1 MNPILYGATE
11 KTFKTQGLG
20 VLSEAISC
28 KVTEER
34 NGSYELEMVYPQS
47 GKRFKE
53 LLLSRIIKAVP
64 AYRKDPEPFRIYYIS
79 KPFNGKVTVKAEHIS
94 YQLSYIPVKPFTA
107 SNVIEAMEYLKKNSA
122 EDNPFT
128 FWTSKETKAK
138 MSFDVPT
145 SCRALLGGTSGSI
158 LDTYL
163 GEYEF
168 NGYTVK
174 LHDHRGVDKGVT
186 IRYGKNLTDV
196 KQEESIASTITGICP
211 YWKSEETGE
220 VVTLPET
227 TISSDKAN
235 NFPYKRTVPHDF
247 TASFKEKPTEAQ
259 LREKAQAYVRQTGF
273 GVPDVSI
280 DVSFV
285 MLSQFEGYKDIALL
299 EAVNLCDTVSVY
311 FDPLEISAK
320 AKVIKTVYNVLNDAY
335 DSITLG
341 SAKNSLT
348 KVIEDI
354 KQGTD
359 DKITEETS
367 ARKKAI
373 AELIKKVEAGKG
385 LYLTDKG
392 QDGAHDWYLH
402 DKPELADSQTI
413 IRINDGGI
421 IFSVDGG
428 KTYNGISWDG
438 DAILNKIY
446 AIGIDATYITAGEIN
461 AELVKIKHL
470 HMSDISNTDG
480 TTLDVTINGIN
491 SEVSKKVGDSEII
504 SKINQSAEQVNIS
517 ADKIE
522 FTGSATFSDAVDAN
536 PTVSAASKNASD
548 AKAAAKS
555 ANNTIDSWS
564 YGNNRTQIDG
574 GNIATKTITAEQIAI
589 GDFTNYATVNENDA
603 STLLSDQTIV
613 GSSTHVDWIENI
625 DKTTGLQFIFV
636 SQKYCINSFQKGDIL
651 KYDVNVWC
659 YEAQQVVYGIWFYDG
674 NKTYKTGV
682 WSFADI
688 TAEGYFKP
696 LSATLKVPTLSND
709 VKYYALAVEF
719 KKYGSNS
726 RNCIQKAKVTKIS
739 GRLQVGEGYI
749 DSSGEFV
756 IGPMKSIGE
765 NNADVEFKK
774 AIFVDYGIETFAG
787 NDGTTPYIDFHN
799 EATDASNA
807 KYDYT
812 ARMQNTANSWI
823 EFYGLRSDGSSAPA
837 ACTLQAGQ
845 FRGSFVQSSDKRLKT
860 EIQSLDSEKVAA
872 ELLKYRPVS
881 YQYINGVDNNTHHGL
896 IAQEAQEVA
905 TNWGLVDNR
914 GEYLAINYMDLI
926 ADLISVVQAHE
937 KILRGEQND

>member
-20 VLSEAISC
+20 ALSEAISC

-53 LLLSRIIKAVP
+53 LLLNRIIKAVP

-94 YQLSYIPVKPFTA
+94 YQLSYIPVRPFTA
-107 SNVIEAMEYLKKNSA
+107 NSVIEAMENLKQYSA

-138 MSFDVPT
+138 MSFDVPR

-168 NGYTVK
+168 NGYAVK

-186 IRYGKNLTDV
+186 IRYGKNLTDI

-247 TASFKEKPTEAQ
+247 TASFEEKPTEAQ
-259 LREKAQAYVRQTGF
+259 LREKAQAYVQQTGF

-311 FDPLEISAK
+311 FEPLKISAK

-354 KQGTD
+354 KQDAD

-373 AELIKKVEAGKG
+373 AELVKKVEQGSG
-385 LYLTDKG
+385 LYITDKG
-392 QDGAHDWYLH
+392 TGGAHDWFLH
-402 DKPELADSQTI
+402 DKPSLNESQTI
-413 IRINDGGI
+413 IRINDGGM

-428 KTYNGISWDG
+428 KTYNGLDWSG
-438 DAILNKIY
+438 TAILKKIY
-446 AIGIDATYITAGEIN
+446 TVGIN
-461 AELVKIKHL
+461 AAYIDTGKLKVVDNTGKTLFCADMDSGEVTINSGLLKVGAGYI
-470 HMSDISNTDG
+470 NTDG
-480 TTLDVTINGIN
+480 RFRIGSMYSQGGVYNKDTGIYERQDVCFDKAIFINYGI
-491 SEVSKKVGDSEII
+491 EL
-504 SKINQSAEQVNIS
+504 
-517 ADKIE
+517 
-522 FTGSATFSDAVDAN
+522 
-536 PTVSAASKNASD
+536 
-548 AKAAAKS
+548 
-555 ANNTIDSWS
+555 
-564 YGNNRTQIDG
+564 YGNNDS
-574 GNIATKTITAEQIAI
+574 AEGISYC
-589 GDFTNYATVNENDA
+589 DFHSGADV
-603 STLLSDQTIV
+603 
-613 GSSTHVDWIENI
+613 
-625 DKTTGLQFIFV
+625 TTGDSI
-636 SQKYCINSFQKGDIL
+636 
-651 KYDVNVWC
+651 YD
-659 YEAQQVVYGIWFYDG
+659 Y
-674 NKTYKTGV
+674 T
-682 WSFADI
+682 
-688 TAEGYFKP
+688 
-696 LSATLKVPTLSND
+696 
-709 VKYYALAVEF
+709 
-719 KKYGSNS
+719 
-726 RNCIQKAKVTKIS
+726 
-739 GRLQVGEGYI
+739 GRLQNYLNPNGTSEFTF
-749 DSSGEFV
+749 SGS
-756 IGPMKSIGE
+756 KT
-765 NNADVEFKK
+765 K
-774 AIFVDYGIETFAG
+774 
-787 NDGTTPYIDFHN
+787 DGTV
-799 EATDASNA
+799 SN
-807 KYDYT
+807 
-812 ARMQNTANSWI
+812 
-823 EFYGLRSDGSSAPA
+823 P
-837 ACTLQAGQ
+837 CTVAVNGTI
-845 FRGSFVQSSDKRLKT
+845 VHSSDKRLKENISKLPVERAKKLIMALNPVT
-860 EIQSLDSEKVAA
+860 Y
-872 ELLKYRPVS
+872 KYIADPTHK
-881 YQYINGVDNNTHHGL
+881 NHHGL
-896 IAQEAQEVA
+896 IYQEVKEIA
-905 TNWGLVDNR
+905 DKQQIGDVAMLQSFMGADKVTYG
-914 GEYLAINYMDLI
+914 AIGYDELI
-926 ADLISVVQAHE
+926 ADILVMLQEHE
-937 KILRGEQND
+937 KKLKGESNA

>member
-20 VLSEAISC
+20 TLSEAISC

-107 SNVIEAMEYLKKNSA
+107 SNVVEAMEKLKNNSA
-122 EDNPFT
+122 EDNPFA

-186 IRYGKNLTDV
+186 IRYGKNLTDI
-196 KQEESIASTITGICP
+196 KQEESIANTITGICP

-247 TASFKEKPTEAQ
+247 TASFEGKPTETQ

-311 FDPLEISAK
+311 FEPLEISAK

-354 KQGTD
+354 KQDTD

-373 AELIKKVEAGKG
+373 AELVKKVEQGSG
-385 LYLTDKG
+385 LYVTDKG
-392 QDGAHDWYLH
+392 TGGAHDWFLH
-402 DKPELADSQTI
+402 DKPSLNESQTI
-413 IRINDGGI
+413 IRINDGGM

-428 KTYNGISWDG
+428 ETYNGLDWSG
-438 DAILNKIY
+438 TAILQKIY
-446 AIGIDATYITAGEIN
+446 TVGIN
-461 AELVKIKHL
+461 AAYIDTGKLQVVDNTGKTLFSADMDTGEVAINSGLLKVGAGYI
-470 HMSDISNTDG
+470 NTDG
-480 TTLDVTINGIN
+480 RFKIGSMYSQGGVYNKDTGIYERQDVCFDKAIFINYGI
-491 SEVSKKVGDSEII
+491 EL
-504 SKINQSAEQVNIS
+504 
-517 ADKIE
+517 
-522 FTGSATFSDAVDAN
+522 
-536 PTVSAASKNASD
+536 
-548 AKAAAKS
+548 
-555 ANNTIDSWS
+555 
-564 YGNNRTQIDG
+564 YGNNDSAEG
-574 GNIATKTITAEQIAI
+574 IAYC
-589 GDFTNYATVNENDA
+589 DFH
-603 STLLSDQTIV
+603 SGSDV
-613 GSSTHVDWIENI
+613 
-625 DKTTGLQFIFV
+625 TTGDSL
-636 SQKYCINSFQKGDIL
+636 
-651 KYDVNVWC
+651 YD
-659 YEAQQVVYGIWFYDG
+659 Y
-674 NKTYKTGV
+674 T
-682 WSFADI
+682 
-688 TAEGYFKP
+688 
-696 LSATLKVPTLSND
+696 
-709 VKYYALAVEF
+709 
-719 KKYGSNS
+719 
-726 RNCIQKAKVTKIS
+726 
-739 GRLQVGEGYI
+739 GRLQNY
-749 DSSGEFV
+749 
-756 IGPMKSIGE
+756 
-765 NNADVEFKK
+765 
-774 AIFVDYGIETFAG
+774 
-787 NDGTTPYIDFHN
+787 
-799 EATDASNA
+799 
-807 KYDYT
+807 
-812 ARMQNTANSWI
+812 
-823 EFYGLRSDGSSAPA
+823 LAPA
-837 ACTLQAGQ
+837 GTSEFTFSGKKKVNDTEAGTCTVAVNGTI
-845 FRGSFVQSSDKRLKT
+845 VHSSDKRLKDNIEDISCDAASDWIMALNPVT
-860 EIQSLDSEKVAA
+860 YTYKADSELKV
-872 ELLKYRPVS
+872 
-881 YQYINGVDNNTHHGL
+881 HHGL
-896 IAQEAQEVA
+896 VYQEVQETA
-905 TNWGLVDNR
+905 KELSMDNLALLQEFR
-914 GEYLAINYMDLI
+914 GADKVVYGAIGYEELI
-926 ADLISVVQAHE
+926 ADLIKVVQNHE

>member
-11 KTFKTQGLG
+11 KAFKTQGLG
-20 VLSEAISC
+20 TLSEAISC

-311 FDPLEISAK
+311 FEPLEISVK
-320 AKVIKTVYNVLNDAY
+320 AKVIKTVYNVLNDTY

-354 KQGTD
+354 KQDTD

-373 AELIKKVEAGKG
+373 AELVKKVEQGSG
-385 LYLTDKG
+385 LYVTDKG
-392 QDGAHDWYLH
+392 TGGAHDWFLH
-402 DKPELADSQTI
+402 DKPSLNESQTI
-413 IRINDGGI
+413 IRINDGGM

-428 KTYNGISWDG
+428 ETYNGLDWSG
-438 DAILNKIY
+438 TAILQKIY
-446 AIGIDATYITAGEIN
+446 TVGIN
-461 AELVKIKHL
+461 AAYIDTGQLKVV
-470 HMSDISNTDG
+470 DNTG
-480 TTLDVTINGIN
+480 KTLFCADMDSGEVTINSGLL
-491 SEVSKKVGDSEII
+491 KVGAGYINTNGRF
-504 SKINQSAEQVNIS
+504 KIGSMYSQGGVYNKDTGIYERQDVCF
-517 ADKIE
+517 DKAIFINYGIE
-522 FTGSATFSDAVDAN
+522 L
-536 PTVSAASKNASD
+536 
-548 AKAAAKS
+548 
-555 ANNTIDSWS
+555 
-564 YGNNRTQIDG
+564 YGNNDSAEG
-574 GNIATKTITAEQIAI
+574 IAYC
-589 GDFTNYATVNENDA
+589 DFH
-603 STLLSDQTIV
+603 SGSDV
-613 GSSTHVDWIENI
+613 
-625 DKTTGLQFIFV
+625 TTGDSL
-636 SQKYCINSFQKGDIL
+636 
-651 KYDVNVWC
+651 YD
-659 YEAQQVVYGIWFYDG
+659 Y
-674 NKTYKTGV
+674 T
-682 WSFADI
+682 
-688 TAEGYFKP
+688 
-696 LSATLKVPTLSND
+696 
-709 VKYYALAVEF
+709 
-719 KKYGSNS
+719 
-726 RNCIQKAKVTKIS
+726 
-739 GRLQVGEGYI
+739 GRLQNY
-749 DSSGEFV
+749 
-756 IGPMKSIGE
+756 
-765 NNADVEFKK
+765 
-774 AIFVDYGIETFAG
+774 
-787 NDGTTPYIDFHN
+787 
-799 EATDASNA
+799 
-807 KYDYT
+807 
-812 ARMQNTANSWI
+812 
-823 EFYGLRSDGSSAPA
+823 LAPA
-837 ACTLQAGQ
+837 GTSEFTFSGKKKVNDTEAGTCTVAVNGTI
-845 FRGSFVQSSDKRLKT
+845 VHSSDKRLKDNIEDISCDT
-860 EIQSLDSEKVAA
+860 ATDWIMALNPVTYTYKADSELKV
-872 ELLKYRPVS
+872 
-881 YQYINGVDNNTHHGL
+881 HHGL
-896 IAQEAQEVA
+896 VYQEVQETA
-905 TNWGLVDNR
+905 KELSMDNLALLQEFR
-914 GEYLAINYMDLI
+914 GADKVVYGAIGYEELI
-926 ADLISVVQAHE
+926 ADLIKVVQNHE

>member
-11 KTFKTQGLG
+11 KTFVTQGLG

-53 LLLSRIIKAVP
+53 LLLNRIIKAVP

-94 YQLSYIPVKPFTA
+94 YQLSYIPVRPFTA
-107 SNVIEAMEYLKKNSA
+107 NNVVEAMENLKQYSA

-138 MSFDVPT
+138 MTFDVPR

-186 IRYGKNLTDV
+186 IRYGKNLTDI

-247 TASFKEKPTEAQ
+247 TASFEEKPTEAQ

-311 FDPLEISAK
+311 FEPLEISAK
-320 AKVIKTVYNVLNDAY
+320 AKVIKIVYNVLNDAY

-341 SAKNSLT
+341 STKNSLT

-354 KQGTD
+354 KQDTD

-373 AELIKKVEAGKG
+373 AELVKKVEQGSG
-385 LYLTDKG
+385 LYVTDKG
-392 QDGAHDWYLH
+392 TGGAHDWFLH
-402 DKPELADSQTI
+402 DKPSLNESQTI
-413 IRINDGGI
+413 IRINDGGM

-428 KTYNGISWDG
+428 ETYNGLDWSG
-438 DAILNKIY
+438 TAILQKIY
-446 AIGIDATYITAGEIN
+446 TVGIN
-461 AELVKIKHL
+461 AAYIDTGKLKVVDNTGKTLFCADMDSGEVTINSGLLKVGAGYI
-470 HMSDISNTDG
+470 NTDG
-480 TTLDVTINGIN
+480 RFKIGSMHSQGGVYNKDTGIYERQDVCFDKAIFINYGI
-491 SEVSKKVGDSEII
+491 EL
-504 SKINQSAEQVNIS
+504 
-517 ADKIE
+517 
-522 FTGSATFSDAVDAN
+522 
-536 PTVSAASKNASD
+536 
-548 AKAAAKS
+548 
-555 ANNTIDSWS
+555 
-564 YGNNRTQIDG
+564 YGNNDSAEG
-574 GNIATKTITAEQIAI
+574 IAYC
-589 GDFTNYATVNENDA
+589 DFH
-603 STLLSDQTIV
+603 SGSDV
-613 GSSTHVDWIENI
+613 
-625 DKTTGLQFIFV
+625 TTGDSL
-636 SQKYCINSFQKGDIL
+636 
-651 KYDVNVWC
+651 YD
-659 YEAQQVVYGIWFYDG
+659 Y
-674 NKTYKTGV
+674 T
-682 WSFADI
+682 
-688 TAEGYFKP
+688 
-696 LSATLKVPTLSND
+696 
-709 VKYYALAVEF
+709 
-719 KKYGSNS
+719 
-726 RNCIQKAKVTKIS
+726 
-739 GRLQVGEGYI
+739 GRLQNYLAPTGTSEFTF
-749 DSSGEFV
+749 SG
-756 IGPMKSIGE
+756 
-765 NNADVEFKK
+765 KK
-774 AIFVDYGIETFAG
+774 KVDDTEAG
-787 NDGTTPYIDFHN
+787 TCTVAVNGTIVH
-799 EATDASNA
+799 
-807 KYDYT
+807 
-812 ARMQNTANSWI
+812 
-823 EFYGLRSDGSSAPA
+823 
-837 ACTLQAGQ
+837 
-845 FRGSFVQSSDKRLKT
+845 SSDKRLKDNIEDISCDT
-860 EIQSLDSEKVAA
+860 ATDWIMALNPVTYTYKADSELKV
-872 ELLKYRPVS
+872 
-881 YQYINGVDNNTHHGL
+881 HHGL
-896 IAQEAQEVA
+896 VYQDVQETAKELSMDNLALLQEF
-905 TNWGLVDNR
+905 R
-914 GEYLAINYMDLI
+914 GADKVVYGAIGYEELI
-926 ADLISVVQAHE
+926 ADLIKVVQNHE

>member
-11 KTFKTQGLG
+11 KAFKTQGLG

-107 SNVIEAMEYLKKNSA
+107 SNVVEAMEYLKKNSA

-311 FDPLEISAK
+311 FEPLEISAK
-320 AKVIKTVYNVLNDAY
+320 AKVIKTVYNVLNDTY
-335 DSITLG
+335 NSITLG
-341 SAKNSLT
+341 NAKNSLT

-354 KQGTD
+354 KQDTD

-373 AELIKKVEAGKG
+373 AELVKKVEQGSG
-385 LYLTDKG
+385 LYVTDKG
-392 QDGAHDWYLH
+392 TGGAHDWFLH
-402 DKPELADSQTI
+402 DKPVIEESQTI

-421 IFSVDGG
+421 IFSIDGG
-428 KTYNGISWDG
+428 ETYNGLDWSG
-438 DAILNKIY
+438 TAILQKIY
-446 AIGIDATYITAGEIN
+446 TVGIN
-461 AELVKIKHL
+461 AAYIDTGQLKVVDNTGKTLFCADMDSGEVTINSGLLKVGAGYI
-470 HMSDISNTDG
+470 NTDG
-480 TTLDVTINGIN
+480 RFKIGSMYSQGGVYNKDTGIYERQDVCFDKAIFINYGI
-491 SEVSKKVGDSEII
+491 EL
-504 SKINQSAEQVNIS
+504 
-517 ADKIE
+517 
-522 FTGSATFSDAVDAN
+522 
-536 PTVSAASKNASD
+536 
-548 AKAAAKS
+548 
-555 ANNTIDSWS
+555 
-564 YGNNRTQIDG
+564 YGNNDSAEG
-574 GNIATKTITAEQIAI
+574 IAYC
-589 GDFTNYATVNENDA
+589 DFH
-603 STLLSDQTIV
+603 SGSDI
-613 GSSTHVDWIENI
+613 
-625 DKTTGLQFIFV
+625 TTGDSL
-636 SQKYCINSFQKGDIL
+636 
-651 KYDVNVWC
+651 YD
-659 YEAQQVVYGIWFYDG
+659 Y
-674 NKTYKTGV
+674 T
-682 WSFADI
+682 
-688 TAEGYFKP
+688 
-696 LSATLKVPTLSND
+696 
-709 VKYYALAVEF
+709 
-719 KKYGSNS
+719 
-726 RNCIQKAKVTKIS
+726 
-739 GRLQVGEGYI
+739 GRLQNY
-749 DSSGEFV
+749 
-756 IGPMKSIGE
+756 
-765 NNADVEFKK
+765 
-774 AIFVDYGIETFAG
+774 
-787 NDGTTPYIDFHN
+787 
-799 EATDASNA
+799 
-807 KYDYT
+807 
-812 ARMQNTANSWI
+812 
-823 EFYGLRSDGSSAPA
+823 LAPA
-837 ACTLQAGQ
+837 GTSEFTFSGKKGVNDTEAGTCTVAVNGTI
-845 FRGSFVQSSDKRLKT
+845 VHSSDKRLKDNIEDISCDT
-860 EIQSLDSEKVAA
+860 ATDWIMALNPVTYTYKADSELKV
-872 ELLKYRPVS
+872 
-881 YQYINGVDNNTHHGL
+881 HHGL
-896 IAQEAQEVA
+896 VYQEVQETA
-905 TNWGLVDNR
+905 KELSMDNLALLQEFR
-914 GEYLAINYMDLI
+914 GADKVVYGAIGYEELI
-926 ADLISVVQAHE
+926 ADLIKVVQNHE

>member
-20 VLSEAISC
+20 TLSEAISC

-311 FDPLEISAK
+311 FEPLEISAK
-320 AKVIKTVYNVLNDAY
+320 AKVIKTVYNVLNDTY
-335 DSITLG
+335 NSITLG
-341 SAKNSLT
+341 NAKNSLT

-373 AELIKKVEAGKG
+373 AELVKKVEQGSG
-385 LYLTDKG
+385 LYVTDKG
-392 QDGAHDWYLH
+392 TGGAHDWFLH
-402 DKPELADSQTI
+402 DKPVLEESQTI

-421 IFSVDGG
+421 IFSIDGG
-428 KTYNGISWDG
+428 ETYNGLDWSG
-438 DAILNKIY
+438 TAILQKIY
-446 AIGIDATYITAGEIN
+446 TVGIN
-461 AELVKIKHL
+461 AAYIDTGQLKVVDNTGKTLFCADMDSGEVTINSGLLKVGAGYI
-470 HMSDISNTDG
+470 NTDG
-480 TTLDVTINGIN
+480 RFKIGSMYSQGGVYNKDTGIYERQDVCFDKAIFINYGI
-491 SEVSKKVGDSEII
+491 EL
-504 SKINQSAEQVNIS
+504 
-517 ADKIE
+517 
-522 FTGSATFSDAVDAN
+522 
-536 PTVSAASKNASD
+536 
-548 AKAAAKS
+548 
-555 ANNTIDSWS
+555 
-564 YGNNRTQIDG
+564 YGNNDS
-574 GNIATKTITAEQIAI
+574 AEGISYC
-589 GDFTNYATVNENDA
+589 DFHSGADV
-603 STLLSDQTIV
+603 
-613 GSSTHVDWIENI
+613 
-625 DKTTGLQFIFV
+625 TTGDSI
-636 SQKYCINSFQKGDIL
+636 
-651 KYDVNVWC
+651 YD
-659 YEAQQVVYGIWFYDG
+659 Y
-674 NKTYKTGV
+674 T
-682 WSFADI
+682 
-688 TAEGYFKP
+688 
-696 LSATLKVPTLSND
+696 
-709 VKYYALAVEF
+709 
-719 KKYGSNS
+719 
-726 RNCIQKAKVTKIS
+726 
-739 GRLQVGEGYI
+739 GRLQNYLNPNGTSEFTFSGSKTKEGTV
-749 DSSGEFV
+749 SNPCTV
-756 IGPMKSIGE
+756 AV
-765 NNADVEFKK
+765 N
-774 AIFVDYGIETFAG
+774 
-787 NDGTTPYIDFHN
+787 GTIVH
-799 EATDASNA
+799 
-807 KYDYT
+807 
-812 ARMQNTANSWI
+812 
-823 EFYGLRSDGSSAPA
+823 
-837 ACTLQAGQ
+837 
-845 FRGSFVQSSDKRLKT
+845 SSDKRLKEDINDLPVEKAKKLIMALNPVT
-860 EIQSLDSEKVAA
+860 YKYIADSTHKV
-872 ELLKYRPVS
+872 
-881 YQYINGVDNNTHHGL
+881 HHGL
-896 IAQEAQEVA
+896 IYQEVKEIA
-905 TNWGLVDNR
+905 NKQQIGDVAMLQSFMGADKVTYG
-914 GEYLAINYMDLI
+914 AIGYDELI
-926 ADLISVVQAHE
+926 ADILVMLQEHE
-937 KILRGEQND
+937 KKLKGESNA

>member
-11 KTFKTQGLG
+11 KTFVTQGLG

-47 GKRFKE
+47 GKKFKE
-53 LLLSRIIKAVP
+53 LLLNRIIKAVP

-107 SNVIEAMEYLKKNSA
+107 SNVIEAMEKLKNNSA
-122 EDNPFT
+122 EDNPFA

-186 IRYGKNLTDV
+186 IRYGKNLTDI
-196 KQEESIASTITGICP
+196 KQEESIANTITGICP

-247 TASFKEKPTEAQ
+247 TASFEGKPTEAQ

-311 FDPLEISAK
+311 FEPLEISAK
-320 AKVIKTVYNVLNDAY
+320 AKVIKTVYNVLNDTY
-335 DSITLG
+335 NSITLG

-354 KQGTD
+354 KQDTD

-373 AELIKKVEAGKG
+373 AELVKKVEQGSG
-385 LYLTDKG
+385 LYVTDKG
-392 QDGAHDWYLH
+392 TGGAHDWFLH
-402 DKPELADSQTI
+402 DKPSLNESQTI
-413 IRINDGGI
+413 IRINDGGM

-428 KTYNGISWDG
+428 ETYNGLDWSG
-438 DAILNKIY
+438 TAILQKIY
-446 AIGIDATYITAGEIN
+446 TVGIN
-461 AELVKIKHL
+461 AAYIDTGQLKVVDNAGK
-470 HMSDISNTDG
+470 
-480 TTLDVTINGIN
+480 TLFCADMDSGEVTINSGLL
-491 SEVSKKVGDSEII
+491 KVGAGYINTNGRF
-504 SKINQSAEQVNIS
+504 KIGSMYSQGGVYNKDTGIYERQDVCF
-517 ADKIE
+517 DKAIFINYGIE
-522 FTGSATFSDAVDAN
+522 L
-536 PTVSAASKNASD
+536 
-548 AKAAAKS
+548 
-555 ANNTIDSWS
+555 
-564 YGNNRTQIDG
+564 YGNNDSAEG
-574 GNIATKTITAEQIAI
+574 IAYC
-589 GDFTNYATVNENDA
+589 DFH
-603 STLLSDQTIV
+603 SGSDV
-613 GSSTHVDWIENI
+613 
-625 DKTTGLQFIFV
+625 TTGDSL
-636 SQKYCINSFQKGDIL
+636 
-651 KYDVNVWC
+651 YD
-659 YEAQQVVYGIWFYDG
+659 Y
-674 NKTYKTGV
+674 T
-682 WSFADI
+682 
-688 TAEGYFKP
+688 
-696 LSATLKVPTLSND
+696 
-709 VKYYALAVEF
+709 
-719 KKYGSNS
+719 
-726 RNCIQKAKVTKIS
+726 
-739 GRLQVGEGYI
+739 GRLQNY
-749 DSSGEFV
+749 
-756 IGPMKSIGE
+756 
-765 NNADVEFKK
+765 
-774 AIFVDYGIETFAG
+774 
-787 NDGTTPYIDFHN
+787 
-799 EATDASNA
+799 
-807 KYDYT
+807 
-812 ARMQNTANSWI
+812 
-823 EFYGLRSDGSSAPA
+823 LAPA
-837 ACTLQAGQ
+837 GTSEFTFSGKKKVNDTEAGTCTVAVNGTI
-845 FRGSFVQSSDKRLKT
+845 VHSSDKRLKDNIEDISYDT
-860 EIQSLDSEKVAA
+860 ATDWIMALNPVTYTYKADSELKV
-872 ELLKYRPVS
+872 
-881 YQYINGVDNNTHHGL
+881 HHGL
-896 IAQEAQEVA
+896 VYQEVQKTA
-905 TNWGLVDNR
+905 KELSMDNLALLQEFR
-914 GEYLAINYMDLI
+914 GADKVVYGAIGYEELI
-926 ADLISVVQAHE
+926 ADLIKVVQNHE

>member
-20 VLSEAISC
+20 TLSEAISC

-34 NGSYELEMVYPQS
+34 NGSYELEMMYPQS

-107 SNVIEAMEYLKKNSA
+107 SNVVEAMEKLKNNSA

-186 IRYGKNLTDV
+186 IRYGKNLTDI
-196 KQEESIASTITGICP
+196 KQEESIANTITGICP
-211 YWKSEETGE
+211 YWKSEETDE
-220 VVTLPET
+220 VVTLSET

-311 FDPLEISAK
+311 FEPLEISAK
-320 AKVIKTVYNVLNDAY
+320 AKVIKTVYNVLNDTY

-354 KQGTD
+354 KQDTD
-359 DKITEETS
+359 DKIIEETS

-373 AELIKKVEAGKG
+373 AELVKKVEQGSG
-385 LYLTDKG
+385 LYVTDKG
-392 QDGAHDWYLH
+392 TGGAHDWFLH
-402 DKPELADSQTI
+402 DKPSLNESQTI
-413 IRINDGGI
+413 IRINDGGM

-428 KTYNGISWDG
+428 KTYNGLDWSG
-438 DAILNKIY
+438 TAILKKIY
-446 AIGIDATYITAGEIN
+446 TVGIN
-461 AELVKIKHL
+461 AAYIDTGKLKVVDNTGKTLFCADMDSGEVTINSGLLKVGAGYI
-470 HMSDISNTDG
+470 NTDG
-480 TTLDVTINGIN
+480 RFRIGSMYSQGGVYNKDTGIYERQDVCFDKAIFINYGI
-491 SEVSKKVGDSEII
+491 EL
-504 SKINQSAEQVNIS
+504 
-517 ADKIE
+517 
-522 FTGSATFSDAVDAN
+522 
-536 PTVSAASKNASD
+536 
-548 AKAAAKS
+548 
-555 ANNTIDSWS
+555 
-564 YGNNRTQIDG
+564 YGNNDS
-574 GNIATKTITAEQIAI
+574 AEGVAYC
-589 GDFTNYATVNENDA
+589 DFH
-603 STLLSDQTIV
+603 SGSDV
-613 GSSTHVDWIENI
+613 
-625 DKTTGLQFIFV
+625 TTGDRL
-636 SQKYCINSFQKGDIL
+636 
-651 KYDVNVWC
+651 YD
-659 YEAQQVVYGIWFYDG
+659 Y
-674 NKTYKTGV
+674 T
-682 WSFADI
+682 
-688 TAEGYFKP
+688 
-696 LSATLKVPTLSND
+696 
-709 VKYYALAVEF
+709 
-719 KKYGSNS
+719 
-726 RNCIQKAKVTKIS
+726 
-739 GRLQVGEGYI
+739 GRLQNYLAPTGTSEFTF
-749 DSSGEFV
+749 SG
-756 IGPMKSIGE
+756 
-765 NNADVEFKK
+765 KK
-774 AIFVDYGIETFAG
+774 KVNDTEAG
-787 NDGTTPYIDFHN
+787 TCTVAVNGTIVH
-799 EATDASNA
+799 
-807 KYDYT
+807 
-812 ARMQNTANSWI
+812 
-823 EFYGLRSDGSSAPA
+823 
-837 ACTLQAGQ
+837 
-845 FRGSFVQSSDKRLKT
+845 SSDKRLKDNIEDISCDT
-860 EIQSLDSEKVAA
+860 ATDWIMALNPVTYTYKADSELKV
-872 ELLKYRPVS
+872 
-881 YQYINGVDNNTHHGL
+881 HHGL
-896 IAQEAQEVA
+896 VYQEVQETA
-905 TNWGLVDNR
+905 KELSMNNLALLQEFR
-914 GEYLAINYMDLI
+914 GADKVVYGAIGYEELI
-926 ADLISVVQAHE
+926 ADLIKVVQNHE

>member
-11 KTFKTQGLG
+11 KAFKTQGLG
-20 VLSEAISC
+20 TLSEAISC

-107 SNVIEAMEYLKKNSA
+107 SNVVEAMEKLKNNSA
-122 EDNPFT
+122 EDNPFA

-186 IRYGKNLTDV
+186 IRYGKNLTDI
-196 KQEESIASTITGICP
+196 KQEESIANTITGICP

-247 TASFKEKPTEAQ
+247 TASFEGKPTEAQ

-311 FDPLEISAK
+311 FEPLEISAK
-320 AKVIKTVYNVLNDAY
+320 AKVIKTVYNVLNDTY

-354 KQGTD
+354 KQDTD

-373 AELIKKVEAGKG
+373 AELVKKVEQGSG
-385 LYLTDKG
+385 LYVTDKG
-392 QDGAHDWYLH
+392 TGGAHDWFLH
-402 DKPELADSQTI
+402 DKPVLEESQTI
-413 IRINDGGI
+413 IRINDGGM

-428 KTYNGISWDG
+428 ETYNGLDWSG
-438 DAILNKIY
+438 TAILQKIY
-446 AIGIDATYITAGEIN
+446 TVGIN
-461 AELVKIKHL
+461 AAYIDTGQLKVV
-470 HMSDISNTDG
+470 DNTG
-480 TTLDVTINGIN
+480 KTLFCADMDSGEVTINSGLL
-491 SEVSKKVGDSEII
+491 KVGAGYINTNGRF
-504 SKINQSAEQVNIS
+504 KIGSMYSQGGVYNKDTGIYERQDVCF
-517 ADKIE
+517 DKAIFINYGIE
-522 FTGSATFSDAVDAN
+522 L
-536 PTVSAASKNASD
+536 
-548 AKAAAKS
+548 
-555 ANNTIDSWS
+555 
-564 YGNNRTQIDG
+564 YGNNDSAEG
-574 GNIATKTITAEQIAI
+574 IAYC
-589 GDFTNYATVNENDA
+589 DFH
-603 STLLSDQTIV
+603 SGSDV
-613 GSSTHVDWIENI
+613 
-625 DKTTGLQFIFV
+625 TTGDSL
-636 SQKYCINSFQKGDIL
+636 
-651 KYDVNVWC
+651 YD
-659 YEAQQVVYGIWFYDG
+659 Y
-674 NKTYKTGV
+674 T
-682 WSFADI
+682 
-688 TAEGYFKP
+688 
-696 LSATLKVPTLSND
+696 
-709 VKYYALAVEF
+709 
-719 KKYGSNS
+719 
-726 RNCIQKAKVTKIS
+726 
-739 GRLQVGEGYI
+739 GRLQNYLAP
-749 DSSGEFV
+749 SGTSEFTFS
-756 IGPMKSIGE
+756 G
-765 NNADVEFKK
+765 KK
-774 AIFVDYGIETFAG
+774 KVNDTEAG
-787 NDGTTPYIDFHN
+787 TCTVAVNGTIVH
-799 EATDASNA
+799 
-807 KYDYT
+807 
-812 ARMQNTANSWI
+812 
-823 EFYGLRSDGSSAPA
+823 
-837 ACTLQAGQ
+837 
-845 FRGSFVQSSDKRLKT
+845 SSDKRLKDNIEDISCDT
-860 EIQSLDSEKVAA
+860 ATDWIMALNPVTYTYKADSELKV
-872 ELLKYRPVS
+872 
-881 YQYINGVDNNTHHGL
+881 HHGL
-896 IAQEAQEVA
+896 VYQEVQKTA
-905 TNWGLVDNR
+905 KELSMDNLALLQEFR
-914 GEYLAINYMDLI
+914 GADKVVYGAIGYEELI
-926 ADLISVVQAHE
+926 ADLIKVVQNHE

>member
-11 KTFKTQGLG
+11 KTFETQGLG

-53 LLLSRIIKAVP
+53 LLLNRIIKAVP

-79 KPFNGKVTVKAEHIS
+79 KPFNGKVAVKAEHIS

-107 SNVIEAMEYLKKNSA
+107 SNVVEAMEKLKNNSA
-122 EDNPFT
+122 EDNPFK

-145 SCRALLGGTSGSI
+145 SCRALLGGISGSI

-186 IRYGKNLTDV
+186 IRYGKNLTDI
-196 KQEESIASTITGICP
+196 KQEESIANTITGICP

-235 NFPYKRTVPHDF
+235 NFPYKRTIPHDF
-247 TASFKEKPTEAQ
+247 TASFEGKPTEAQ
-259 LREKAQAYVRQTGF
+259 LREEAQAYVRQTGF

-311 FDPLEISAK
+311 FEPLEISAK

-373 AELIKKVEAGKG
+373 AELVKKVEQGSG
-385 LYLTDKG
+385 LYVTDKG
-392 QDGAHDWYLH
+392 TGGAHDWFLH
-402 DKPELADSQTI
+402 DKPVLEESQTI

-421 IFSVDGG
+421 IFSIDGG
-428 KTYNGISWDG
+428 ETYNGLDWSG
-438 DAILNKIY
+438 TAILQKIY
-446 AIGIDATYITAGEIN
+446 TVGIN
-461 AELVKIKHL
+461 AAYIDTGQLKVVDNTEKTLFCADMDSGEVTINSGLLKVGAGYI
-470 HMSDISNTDG
+470 NTDG
-480 TTLDVTINGIN
+480 RFKIGSMYSQGGAYNKDTGIYERQDVCFDKAIFINYGI
-491 SEVSKKVGDSEII
+491 EL
-504 SKINQSAEQVNIS
+504 
-517 ADKIE
+517 
-522 FTGSATFSDAVDAN
+522 
-536 PTVSAASKNASD
+536 
-548 AKAAAKS
+548 
-555 ANNTIDSWS
+555 
-564 YGNNRTQIDG
+564 YGNNDSADG
-574 GNIATKTITAEQIAI
+574 IAYC
-589 GDFTNYATVNENDA
+589 DFH
-603 STLLSDQTIV
+603 SGSDV
-613 GSSTHVDWIENI
+613 
-625 DKTTGLQFIFV
+625 TTGDSL
-636 SQKYCINSFQKGDIL
+636 
-651 KYDVNVWC
+651 YD
-659 YEAQQVVYGIWFYDG
+659 Y
-674 NKTYKTGV
+674 T
-682 WSFADI
+682 
-688 TAEGYFKP
+688 
-696 LSATLKVPTLSND
+696 
-709 VKYYALAVEF
+709 
-719 KKYGSNS
+719 
-726 RNCIQKAKVTKIS
+726 
-739 GRLQVGEGYI
+739 GRLQNYLAPTGTSEFTF
-749 DSSGEFV
+749 SG
-756 IGPMKSIGE
+756 
-765 NNADVEFKK
+765 KK
-774 AIFVDYGIETFAG
+774 KVNDTEAG
-787 NDGTTPYIDFHN
+787 TCTVAVNGTIVH
-799 EATDASNA
+799 
-807 KYDYT
+807 
-812 ARMQNTANSWI
+812 
-823 EFYGLRSDGSSAPA
+823 
-837 ACTLQAGQ
+837 
-845 FRGSFVQSSDKRLKT
+845 SSDKRLKDNIEDISCDT
-860 EIQSLDSEKVAA
+860 ATDWIMALNPVTYTYKADSELKV
-872 ELLKYRPVS
+872 
-881 YQYINGVDNNTHHGL
+881 HHGL
-896 IAQEAQEVA
+896 VYQEVQKTA
-905 TNWGLVDNR
+905 KELSMDNLALLQEFR
-914 GEYLAINYMDLI
+914 GADKVVYGAIGYEELI
-926 ADLISVVQAHE
+926 ADLIKVVQNHE